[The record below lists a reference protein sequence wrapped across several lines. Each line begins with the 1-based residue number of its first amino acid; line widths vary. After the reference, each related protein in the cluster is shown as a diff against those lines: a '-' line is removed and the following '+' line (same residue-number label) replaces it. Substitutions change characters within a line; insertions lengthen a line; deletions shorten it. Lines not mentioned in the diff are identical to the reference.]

1 MKNFLKITSIV
12 FLGFAGSISAQ
23 QTVVKK
29 DTLSGTELVVSMDS
43 RVKSAMESL
52 EEKCNRN
59 VGGSTRNYSS
69 DDDDK
74 ATPTRPARVLVP
86 SRELTKEE
94 VCRKNPRLMGF
105 KILLTTVKSNDEAN
119 EVRSYFRNRFP
130 SLKVEVDASLRP
142 NYKILAGSY
151 FNKQSAASDLSKIR
165 EYFKSASA
173 VPYRIFCV
181 EAK

>member
-1 MKNFLKITSIV
+1 MKNFLKIASVV

-23 QTVVKK
+23 QTVIKK

-52 EEKCNRN
+52 EEKCNR
-59 VGGSTRNYSS
+59 STNTVSNS
-69 DDDDK
+69 DED
-74 ATPTRPARVLVP
+74 ATSTKPTKILIP

-119 EVRSYFRNRFP
+119 EVRTYFRNRFP

-151 FNKQSAASDLSKIR
+151 FSKQSAASDLNKIK
-165 EYFKSASA
+165 EYFKSAST